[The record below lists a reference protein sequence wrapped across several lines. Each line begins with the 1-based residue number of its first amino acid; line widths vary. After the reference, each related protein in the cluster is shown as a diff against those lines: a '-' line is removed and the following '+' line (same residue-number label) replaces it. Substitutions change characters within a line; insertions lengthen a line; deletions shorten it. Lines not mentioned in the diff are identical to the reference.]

1 MVPGSPDAPFHLTQP
16 AGLALPLEEAQNVT
30 LSAGSLDV
38 ADNAAVVI
46 IKELHADLRDV
57 TSVSRPAEDTVD
69 LCQLYLCSTGIQIL
83 FLFLLLL
90 IRLHID
96 IFRFFVYLLLLLL
109 FAMKKTMGNESVS
122 RGHVQTKACK
132 E

>member
-46 IKELHADLRDV
+46 IEKLHTDLRDI
-57 TSVSRPAEDTVD
+57 SGISGPAENTVD
-69 LCQLYLCSTGIQIL
+69 LCQLHLGGTGILI
-83 FLFLLLL
+83 FILLLL
-90 IRLHID
+90 ISLRI
-96 IFRFFVYLLLLLL
+96 
-109 FAMKKTMGNESVS
+109 
-122 RGHVQTKACK
+122 
-132 E
+132 